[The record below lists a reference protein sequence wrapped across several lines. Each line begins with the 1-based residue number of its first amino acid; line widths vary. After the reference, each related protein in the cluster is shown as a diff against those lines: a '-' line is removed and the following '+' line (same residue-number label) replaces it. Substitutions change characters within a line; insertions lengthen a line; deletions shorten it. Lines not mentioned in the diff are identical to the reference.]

1 MWFATVIG
9 RNYRLWLSKSTLN
22 CPGDCKTA
30 MVQRRNRN
38 DRKVKRHD
46 DSLGPLCH
54 ADSFFS
60 FFNSEVMVLSLINLH
75 CLLTLCLICSFVNLT
90 SGSKFVRVSTISSF
104 LFFFSVLFRS
114 LACFLVRLYTHIT
127 ENFVSGSSRTG
138 ETIFYSISSP
148 LNTFIKLLSFQNF
161 KIIVL
166 RIF

>member
-54 ADSFFS
+54 ADRFFYIV
-60 FFNSEVMVLSLINLH
+60 FIFNSEVMVLSLINLH

-104 LFFFSVLFRS
+104 LFFLSYFALLLVFS
-114 LACFLVRLYTHIT
+114 FLVHSHNRKLCVWFI
-127 ENFVSGSSRTG
+127 ENWWNYFLFNILAV
-138 ETIFYSISSP
+138 EYIH
-148 LNTFIKLLSFQNF
+148 
-161 KIIVL
+161 
-166 RIF
+166 

>member
-54 ADSFFS
+54 ADSFF
-60 FFNSEVMVLSLINLH
+60 FHFFIFNSEVMVLSLINLH
-75 CLLTLCLICSFVNLT
+75 CLLTLCLIGSFVNLT

-104 LFFFSVLFRS
+104 LFFFFCLISLSCLFSRS
-114 LACFLVRLYTHIT
+114 FVHAHNRKLCFWFIENWRNYFLFNILAIEYIH
-127 ENFVSGSSRTG
+127 
-138 ETIFYSISSP
+138 
-148 LNTFIKLLSFQNF
+148 
-161 KIIVL
+161 
-166 RIF
+166 